1 MKEIDKKKGKMNIF
15 QQAGDLMK
23 LRKQAL
29 EIQKTL
35 ASQETVVEENGIR
48 VVISGDQKIKEFSV
62 EGVMSQDA
70 VNALNKAIKQSQEDA
85 AKQMQNMG
93 NLNDLLSG
101 LMSSN
106 QPPEGAK

>member
-1 MKEIDKKKGKMNIF
+1 MNIF

-23 LRKQAL
+23 LRKQAMD
-29 EIQKTL
+29 IQKAL
-35 ASQETVVEENGIR
+35 AKQETTVEENGIK

-70 VNALNKAIKQSQEDA
+70 VNALNKAIKQSQEEA

-93 NLNDLLSG
+93 SLNDLLSG
-101 LMSSN
+101 LMGAQN
-106 QPPEGAK
+106 QNNPLAK

>member
-1 MKEIDKKKGKMNIF
+1 MNIF

-35 ASQETVVEENGIR
+35 AAQETVVEENGIK

-70 VNALNKAIKQSQEDA
+70 VNALNKAIKQSQEEA

-101 LMSSN
+101 LM
-106 QPPEGAK
+106 GATGPQAQT

>member
-1 MKEIDKKKGKMNIF
+1 MNIF

-35 ASQETVVEENGIR
+35 SAQETVVEENGIK
-48 VVISGDQKIKEFSV
+48 VVITGDQKIKEFSV

-70 VNALNKAIKQSQEDA
+70 VNALNKAIKQSQEEA

-101 LMSSN
+101 LMNSGAT
-106 QPPEGAK
+106 PELPKA